1 MLLVLNI
8 CSIIFMGMLF
18 HYAKGS
24 GPQTDIHLA
33 SSFPNKQ
40 GRKQNIHHCDA
51 NYSFNDYFRMQI
63 GSCFIFAC

>member
-8 CSIIFMGMLF
+8 CSIIFMGLLF

-40 GRKQNIHHCDA
+40 GRKQSIYHSEAC
-51 NYSFNDYFRMQI
+51 YLFNDYFCMQT